1 MPATLSL
8 RIAFNIAL
16 PLIMLFLPWWLFVFV
31 LLAAFL
37 MVGRFFEGVLWALAA
52 DIIHGSSWGFHGSS
66 HAFLIGSV
74 VAFILI
80 SFVRE
85 RLSWQR

>member
-1 MPATLSL
+1 MLSL

-16 PLIMLFLPWWLFVFV
+16 PLIMLFLPWWLFVLV

-37 MVGRFFEGVLWALAA
+37 AVGRFFEGVLWGLAA
-52 DIIHGSSWGFHGSS
+52 DVLHGSSWGFHGWT
-66 HAFLIGSV
+66 HAFLMGSV
-74 VAFILI
+74 VAFVVT